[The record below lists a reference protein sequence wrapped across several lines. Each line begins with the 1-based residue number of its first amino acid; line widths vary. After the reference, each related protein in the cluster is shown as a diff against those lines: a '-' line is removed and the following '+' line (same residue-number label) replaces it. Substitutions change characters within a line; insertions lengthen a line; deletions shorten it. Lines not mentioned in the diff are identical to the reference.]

1 MEEELPEIWIA
12 VGFVAFLGILVYY
25 KVHQKVTAMLDARSA
40 EIKAKLDE
48 ARQLRDEAKELL
60 ASYEKKLREAQQEA
74 ADIVAQAET
83 DAKVLAKE
91 AHDNLE
97 ASLARRAKL
106 AEEKIVQ
113 AEATALREVRQA
125 AVDVAAKAARNLI
138 TETLDA
144 AHSKALVDQAIKD
157 LHGKL
162 N

>member
-1 MEEELPEIWIA
+1 MEEELPEIWVA
-12 VGFVAFLGILVYY
+12 VGFFAFLAILVYY

-48 ARQLRDEAKELL
+48 ARQLRDEARELL
-60 ASYEKKLREAQQEA
+60 NSYEKKLREAEQEA
-74 ADIVAQAET
+74 ADIVAQAQT

-106 AEEKIVQ
+106 AEEKIAQ
-113 AEATALREVRQA
+113 AETSALREVRQA
-125 AVDVAAKAARNLI
+125 AVDVAAKAAGNLI
-138 TETLDA
+138 AETLEPA
-144 AHSKALVDQAIKD
+144 RSKALIDQAIKD

>member
-48 ARQLRDEAKELL
+48 ARQLRDEAK
-60 ASYEKKLREAQQEA
+60 AQQEA

-138 TETLDA
+138 TETLNA
-144 AHSKALVDQAIKD
+144 TRSKAVVDQAIKD